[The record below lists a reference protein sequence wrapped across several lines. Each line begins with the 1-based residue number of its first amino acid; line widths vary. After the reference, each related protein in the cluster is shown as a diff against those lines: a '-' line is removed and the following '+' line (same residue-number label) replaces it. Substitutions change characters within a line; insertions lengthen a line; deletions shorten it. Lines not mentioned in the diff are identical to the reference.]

1 MRTTYFIVQIVALLL
16 LGTAPGQAFT
26 LLGPFSGWQ
35 TPELGYE
42 IADGGFEYGG
52 PRLRGDEYRLSTPV
66 VTYGIDGSFLEFF
79 GVEGAQ
85 AVDAA
90 FDSFN
95 SLTNV
100 SAFSQNLDEF
110 PLKSDGINPTA
121 RAMGIVDLK
130 TQLMSQ
136 ILASLGLTS
145 PERWCW
151 SLRARYAPTATAS
164 YSVVNFNYDPVS
176 GRPSRYV
183 NGTLYSYVI
192 REIFNGDGTVWFY
205 DAREVPVDSANPTV
219 TLASTISG
227 NPFTTSDD
235 RVSRATSQVGRYF
248 TGLTRD
254 DAGGLRYLYHPAN
267 RNYEGAPAGSV
278 RGSAIPGGGGS
289 GASASLESPWTIAGS
304 TGQVGTTAVG
314 TATTN
319 STLQLVDLA
328 VRAGVDRVR
337 FVKVNTDPVLRQ
349 NARQAAV
356 TYPEIVSSN
365 GVVIRQV
372 VSRILTRPD
381 ILISARDL
389 GVGFY
394 VPYFGALEPPTFVNT
409 GATLDPDAEGPGN
422 IEPQSGYTFS
432 KVGVYSLNFGNTD
445 EQDGIPGSLWGS
457 FDGSTNAP
465 VIYPIGSKL
474 ADLEAA
480 ALYLKGN

>member
-42 IADGGFEYGG
+42 IADGGAEYGG

-100 SAFSQNLDEF
+100 SAFSQSLEEF

-121 RAMGIVDLK
+121 RALGIVDLK
-130 TQLMSQ
+130 TQMMSQ
-136 ILASLGLTS
+136 ILATLGLTS

-151 SLRARYAPTATAS
+151 SLRARYAPTATPS

-192 REIFNGDGTVWFY
+192 REIFNGDGTVRFY

-227 NPFTTSDD
+227 NPFLTSDD
-235 RVSRATSQVGRYF
+235 RVSRATSLVGRYF

-254 DAGGLRYLYHPAN
+254 DAGGLRYLYHPFN
-267 RNYEGAPAGSV
+267 RNYEGAPAGSFYLCAHKV
-278 RGSAIPGGGGS
+278 RRLDRIWSF
-289 GASASLESPWTIAGS
+289 
-304 TGQVGTTAVG
+304 AVYG
-314 TATTN
+314 
-319 STLQLVDLA
+319 
-328 VRAGVDRVR
+328 
-337 FVKVNTDPVLRQ
+337 
-349 NARQAAV
+349 
-356 TYPEIVSSN
+356 
-365 GVVIRQV
+365 
-372 VSRILTRPD
+372 
-381 ILISARDL
+381 
-389 GVGFY
+389 
-394 VPYFGALEPPTFVNT
+394 
-409 GATLDPDAEGPGN
+409 
-422 IEPQSGYTFS
+422 
-432 KVGVYSLNFGNTD
+432 
-445 EQDGIPGSLWGS
+445 
-457 FDGSTNAP
+457 
-465 VIYPIGSKL
+465 
-474 ADLEAA
+474 
-480 ALYLKGN
+480 

>member
-1 MRTTYFIVQIVALLL
+1 MRTTSFIVPIVALLL
-16 LGTAPGQAFT
+16 LGSLPGRAFS

-35 TPELGYE
+35 SPDLGYN
-42 IADGGFEYGG
+42 IPNAANEYGG

-90 FDSFN
+90 FAVFN
-95 SLTNV
+95 GLTNV
-100 SAFSQNLDEF
+100 SAFSETLDEF
-110 PLKSDGINPTA
+110 PLKADGINPTA
-121 RAMGIVDLK
+121 RALGLIDIK

-136 ILASLGLTS
+136 ILATMGLTS

-151 SLRARYAPTATAS
+151 SLRARYVVGTTPS
-164 YSVVNFNYDPVS
+164 YSVVNFNYDPIS

-192 REIFNGDGTVWFY
+192 REIYNADGTVGFY
-205 DAREVPVDSANPTV
+205 DAREVPVDSANPMV
-219 TLASTISG
+219 SLASTISI
-227 NPFTTSDD
+227 NSALTSDD
-235 RVSRATSQVGRYF
+235 RVVRAISPTGRYF

-267 RNYEGAPAGSV
+267 RNYEGAPAGSF
-278 RGSAIPGGGGS
+278 RGSASTGGGG
-289 GASASLESPWTIAGS
+289 ASAALESPWTVAGS

-314 TATTN
+314 TTTTSN
-319 STLQLVDLA
+319 TLQLVNLA

-356 TYPEIVSSN
+356 TYPEVVSSN

-372 VSRILTRPD
+372 VSRILARPD

-389 GVGFY
+389 GVGTY
-394 VPYFGALEPPTFVNT
+394 VPVLGGLVQPGFVNT
-409 GATLDPDAEGPGN
+409 GATLDGAAEGPGN

-432 KVGVYSLNFGNTD
+432 KVGVYSLNRGNTD
-445 EQDGIPGSLWGS
+445 EQDGQPGNIWGS

-465 VIYPIGSKL
+465 VLYPIGTKL

>member
-16 LGTAPGQAFT
+16 LGAAPGQAFT

>member
-1 MRTTYFIVQIVALLL
+1 MRTPPFIVQIVALLL
-16 LGTAPGQAFT
+16 LGTAPSQAFS
-26 LLGPFSGWQ
+26 LLGPFSEWQ
-35 TPELGYE
+35 TPILGYE
-42 IADGGFEYGG
+42 IPDGGAEYGG
-52 PRLRGDEYRLSTPV
+52 PRLRGDEYRLSTPI

-79 GVEGAQ
+79 GVEGAR

-100 SAFSQNLDEF
+100 SAFSQNLEEF
-110 PLKSDGINPTA
+110 PLKADGINPTA
-121 RAMGIVDLK
+121 RALGIVDLK
-130 TQLMSQ
+130 TQMMSQ
-136 ILASLGLTS
+136 ILATLGLTS

-151 SLRARYAPTATAS
+151 SLRARYAPAPPPS

-192 REIFNGDGTVWFY
+192 REIFYGDGTVRFY
-205 DAREVPVDSANPTV
+205 DAREIPVDSANPTV

-227 NPFTTSDD
+227 NPFLTSDE
-235 RVSRATSQVGRYF
+235 RVDRATSTIGRFF

-267 RNYEGAPAGSV
+267 RNYEGAPEGSF
-278 RGSAIPGGGGS
+278 RGGAATGGGG
-289 GASASLESPWTIAGS
+289 ASAALESPWTVAGS
-304 TGQVGTTAVG
+304 SGQVGTTAVG
-314 TATTN
+314 ATTTATN
-319 STLQLVDLA
+319 TLQLVNLA

-356 TYPEIVSSN
+356 TYPEVVSTN
-365 GVVIRQV
+365 GIVIRQV

-389 GVGFY
+389 GVALY
-394 VPYFGALEPPTFVNT
+394 VPLIGALQLPEFVNT

-422 IEPQSGYTFS
+422 IEPQSGFTFS
-432 KVGVYSLNFGNTD
+432 KVGVYSLNFDNTD
-445 EQDGIPGSLWGS
+445 EQDGLPGSLWGS

-480 ALYLKGN
+480 ALYLRGN